1 MSKNTHIKESRV
13 PGSVTAHTID
23 TWRQACQLITAVLI
37 AAVTLTGCGASSS
50 PRGELGENQAILAT
64 CDPTAPPASFVQVDG
79 TGSSNSDAILN
90 ERMAAVEQVVRKTAI
105 CSGYLRVV
113 VFSSSSAATAQLFDG
128 PLHLEGA
135 TANAKLKGVPALVSS
150 TMDQI
155 RKTYNPAVA
164 GLSGGGSDIT
174 AQYRL
179 ASEWISQLGG
189 NLKLHLYL
197 LTDGFQNVGV
207 DLGARALTQQEAA
220 GLADQA
226 AVPQLPGASV
236 VVAGLGRV
244 AGNPP
249 PSQVVEGL
257 VAYYD
262 RLCQRT
268 GAARCVSVTDYATE
282 GR

>member
-1 MSKNTHIKESRV
+1 MSKNTHVKE
-13 PGSVTAHTID
+13 
-23 TWRQACQLITAVLI
+23 RQADSSIVAVRWRRRACMFVTVGL
-37 AAVTLTGCGASSS
+37 AVASLAGCGASSS
-50 PRGELGENQAILAT
+50 PRGELDENQAILAT
-64 CDPTAPPASFVQVDG
+64 CDPAAPPASFVQIDG

-90 ERMAAVEQVVRKTAI
+90 ERMTAIEQIVRRTAI
-105 CSGYLRVV
+105 CSGHLRVIL
-113 VFSSSSAATAQLFDG
+113 FSSSSAATAPLFDG
-128 PLHLEGA
+128 PLDLEGA
-135 TANAKLKGVPALVSS
+135 TTNAKLKRVPALVSS

-155 RKTYNPAVA
+155 RKTYRPAVA

-189 NLKLHLYL
+189 NLKLHLYVL
-197 LTDGFQNVGV
+197 SDGFQNFGV
-207 DLGARALTQQEAA
+207 DLGARALTRQEAT

-268 GAARCVSVTDYATE
+268 GAAKCVSVTDYATE